1 LASYN
6 SLAIRKNTWIKAM
19 PRTGQS
25 KADEVVGRN
34 IRIFRQKMRI
44 SQSVLTR
51 QVGVTFQQ
59 IQKYEKG
66 VNRVG
71 ASRLAQIAAALN
83 IPIPSL
89 FEGVERGH
97 VNHVSSPQELLADAN
112 AVRLAEAFAEI
123 RDPRIRR
130 TIVELITQMADKMK
144 VVTKARSDNK

>member
-1 LASYN
+1 
-6 SLAIRKNTWIKAM
+6 
-19 PRTGQS
+19 
-25 KADEVVGRN
+25 
-34 IRIFRQKMRI
+34 MRI
-44 SQSVLTR
+44 SQSVLAR

-71 ASRLAQIAAALN
+71 ASRLAQIAAALD
-83 IPIPSL
+83 IPISSL
-89 FEGVERGH
+89 FEGTERGH
-97 VNHVSSPQELLADAN
+97 VSHVSSPQELLADAN

>member
-1 LASYN
+1 
-6 SLAIRKNTWIKAM
+6 M
-19 PRTGQS
+19 P
-25 KADEVVGRN
+25 
-34 IRIFRQKMRI
+34 I
-44 SQSVLTR
+44 SQSVLAR